1 MEPRKSNSI
10 STLHKVLIV
19 CEDSKSAPFYFNA
32 LKNLHSSQW
41 KNRLDTDVASGDSS
55 AHLSVVKTA
64 QRLADEYKKS
74 DEQKRGYDKIFCVFD
89 MDRTDTYTQ
98 AITLINRNTNFAE
111 IKSYPCFEY
120 WVLLHFTDCH
130 TPFDACHKVGN
141 KIKTENKGVYDKGDA
156 SFFNRIVAQHKEAA
170 ERARKREE
178 NPYTHVYQIIDY
190 LNEYSQL
197 RRT

>member
-1 MEPRKSNSI
+1 MQQSP
-10 STLHKVLIV
+10 
-19 CEDSKSAPFYFNA
+19 
-32 LKNLHSSQW
+32 
-41 KNRLDTDVASGDSS
+41 
-55 AHLSVVKTA
+55 
-64 QRLADEYKKS
+64 
-74 DEQKRGYDKIFCVFD
+74 
-89 MDRTDTYTQ
+89 Q

-178 NPYTHVYQIIDY
+178 NPYTHVYKINTSDRISI
-190 LNEYSQL
+190 LFL
-197 RRT
+197 RNYKGHDKQGWI